1 MERPSVPGQ
10 VLPLVFP
17 ADGDPRRSL
26 NGGTFLGA
34 DVKVGDT
41 FGMLGQAPS
50 NGQIL
55 PNGVEVVVREISGAL
70 YTLVPIRPRR
80 RGERRSLRTLPG
92 ISLRP
97 PLVSIPDRDAF
108 QLQLTPFNSTPTFAR
123 MERPSSPG
131 SGATSF
137 ASSPTRPRTSAARSG
152 SCCRSSPGRTCGA
165 C

>member
-55 PNGVEVVVREISGAL
+55 PNGVEVVVREISGAFYL
-70 YTLVPIRPRR
+70 TLVSIRPRR

-92 ISLRP
+92 DSLRP
-97 PLVSIPDRDAF
+97 PLGFNPRPRCLSTPTDAF
-108 QLQLTPFNSTPTFAR
+108 QLHPD
-123 MERPSSPG
+123 
-131 SGATSF
+131 F
-137 ASSPTRPRTSAARSG
+137 AS
-152 SCCRSSPGRTCGA
+152 
-165 C
+165 

>member
-34 DVKVGDT
+34 DVKVGYT

-92 ISLRP
+92 VSLRP
-97 PLVSIPDRDAF
+97 HLAF
-108 QLQLTPFNSTPTFAR
+108 NP
-123 MERPSSPG
+123 
-131 SGATSF
+131 
-137 ASSPTRPRTSAARSG
+137 RPRRI
-152 SCCRSSPGRTCGA
+152 
-165 C
+165 